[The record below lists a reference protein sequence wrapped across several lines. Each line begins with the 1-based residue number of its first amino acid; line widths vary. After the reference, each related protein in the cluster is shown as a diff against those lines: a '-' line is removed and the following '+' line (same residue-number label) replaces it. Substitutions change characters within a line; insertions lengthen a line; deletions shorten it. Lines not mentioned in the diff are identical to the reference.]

1 MRPTTLRHVPDP
13 FERRDHDRSETI
25 VVGRFSLDAGEWFDE
40 HRHDQH
46 QLIWARS
53 GVLGVKIDDLRW
65 VLPTTRALWV
75 PAGIPHQTGA
85 STTAEMLSPYLLP
98 ERCGVSWTTPTPIA
112 VDELLGPLI
121 GYLTTDLDPDAR
133 ARAERVV
140 VDLLRPAPARP
151 IRIPMPNDDR
161 ARAVAEIIVRDPA
174 DPRALEAL
182 AQSVGSSRRTITR
195 RFADETGMPFHAW
208 RAQVR
213 VHAALALL
221 AEGHPVGR
229 VSHAVGY
236 ATPSTFTATFRR
248 VLGFTPSE
256 YGGA

>member
-1 MRPTTLRHVPDP
+1 MRDRAELPGR
-13 FERRDHDRSETI
+13 ERSEAI
-25 VVGRFSLDAGEWFDE
+25 VVGRFSLDPGEWFAE
-40 HRHDQH
+40 HQHDQH

-75 PAGIPHQTGA
+75 PAGVPHRTGA
-85 STTAEMLSPYLLP
+85 STVAEMLSPFLLP
-98 ERCGVSWTTPTPIA
+98 ERCDVAWTTPTPIA

-121 GYLTTDLDPDAR
+121 TYLAADLDPGAR
-133 ARAERVV
+133 ARAEGVV

-151 IRIPMPNDDR
+151 IRIPMPEDDR
-161 ARAVAEIIVRDPA
+161 ARAVADLLIRDPA
-174 DPRALEAL
+174 DPRALGAL
-182 AQSVGSSRRTITR
+182 ARSVGSSRRTITR

-213 VHAALALL
+213 IHAGVALL
-221 AEGHPVGR
+221 ADGHPVGR
-229 VSHAVGY
+229 VAGAVGY

-256 YGGA
+256 YARAGLSSR